1 MQTRT
6 LCRSCSAAC
15 GIVVETEDGSDRVL
29 SVRGDPQNS
38 RSEGYICPKGASLAA
53 FHHAPDRLEGPI
65 CDGRTVDWEHCL
77 GDLTSRLSDVR
88 TRLGRD
94 GIALYQGTGA
104 VSDSLALPAIGAFVE
119 GLETQQ
125 FYTAAT
131 VDVAPAL
138 RAAEMVCGFASPWPI
153 WRPEDPASRFA
164 LFIGFNPALSH
175 GYLTMLPNATERL
188 RRFRD
193 RGGEIWVVDPRRTRT
208 SELAD
213 RHLALRPGSDAVLL
227 AWLIRELM
235 SDESGT
241 PNTASLSADPAS
253 ASTSTSTRAPTP
265 AASDFERYTRPEDR
279 AELRRV
285 LSGLDRDR
293 VLRETGLEAAE
304 LADLVGSVRRAGRIS
319 VVAGTGVT
327 LSRDALLTEWLRW
340 VLLIVTGS
348 LDREG
353 GMWFNP
359 GVLTRFEE
367 TPPVSAP
374 PEGWLGTG
382 PRSRPEL
389 PRILDQHP
397 CVALVDEIEAGH
409 VGALIVAGSSPL
421 TAFPDPDRLRA
432 ALRRLDVLAVIDIVQ
447 TPLTAMATHV
457 LPATGQLERAD
468 LVTETRS
475 CYAPAVVA
483 PVAERRPMWWMLGE
497 LGRRLG
503 LDAGAEAGTDLD
515 RESDEQRIRA
525 MAAGG
530 RESVEALMSAGPEG
544 CAPPLAYGWVRDGA
558 LPEGRWR
565 LLPPGLLDRLTD
577 RLSKSVDAERAE
589 GELQLIC
596 GRQLT
601 RTNATAY
608 TPLEKSRDRPCLRM
622 HPEDAEA
629 LGLGEGERGEV
640 ASEWGRLTAEIRLD
654 ARLRRG
660 SVSLAHGW
668 FDVNVTQLI
677 SSREAIDP
685 LTGQPAMSGV
695 SVRVSRG

>member
-1 MQTRT
+1 MQTQT

-15 GIVVETEDGSDRVL
+15 GIVVETDADRVL
-29 SVRGDPQNS
+29 SVRGDPRNS

-53 FHHAPDRLEGPI
+53 FHHSPDRLEEPI
-65 CDGRTVDWEHCL
+65 CEGQTVDWEHCL
-77 GDLTSRLSDVR
+77 GDLASRLSDVR
-88 TRLGRD
+88 ARLGQD

-104 VSDSLALPAIGAFVE
+104 VSDSLALPAIASFIT

-125 FYTAAT
+125 FYSAAT

-138 RAAEMVCGFASPWPI
+138 RAAEMVCGFASPWPV

-164 LFIGFNPALSH
+164 LLIGFNPALSH

-193 RGGEIWVVDPRRTRT
+193 RGGEIWVMDPRRTRT

-213 RHLALRPGSDAVLL
+213 RHLAVRPGSDAVLL
-227 AWLIRELM
+227 AWLIRELITQEPG
-235 SDESGT
+235 SPST
-241 PNTASLSADPAS
+241 PQ
-253 ASTSTSTRAPTP
+253 ST
-265 AASDFERYTRPEDR
+265 DFERYTSEDDR
-279 AELRRV
+279 AELGRV
-285 LSGLDRDR
+285 LSLLDRDR
-293 VLRETGLEAAE
+293 VLLETGLEAAD
-304 LADLVGSVRRAGRIS
+304 LMDLVATIRKAGRIS

-359 GVLTRFEE
+359 GYLTRFEE
-367 TPPVSAP
+367 TSPDCAP
-374 PEGWLGTG
+374 PEGWLGVG

-421 TAFPDPDRLRA
+421 TAFPDPARLQA
-432 ALRRLDVLAVIDIVQ
+432 ALRRLDVLAVIDIVR
-447 TPLTAMATHV
+447 TPLSALASHV

-468 LVTETRS
+468 LVTETRT

-483 PVAERRPMWWMLGE
+483 PVAGRRPMWWILEQLGS
-497 LGRRLG
+497 RLG
-503 LDAGAEAGTDLD
+503 VDL
-515 RESDEQRIRA
+515 REGMDPAKDCDERRIRA

-530 RESVEALMSAGPEG
+530 RESVDTWMAAGPEG
-544 CAPPLAYGWVRDGA
+544 CTPPLAYGWVRERA

-565 LLPPGLLDRLTD
+565 LQPPGLLERLAA
-577 RLSKSVDAERAE
+577 RLSGPFEMEED
-589 GELQLIC
+589 GELLLIC

-608 TPLEKSRDRPCLRM
+608 MPLEKSRDAPCLRM
-622 HPEDAEA
+622 HPADAEV
-629 LGLGEGERGEV
+629 LGLREGEGGEI
-640 ASEWGRLTAEIRLD
+640 ASGSGRLAAEIRLD
-654 ARLRRG
+654 ASLRRG
-660 SVSLAHGW
+660 VVLLAHGW
-668 FDVNVTQLI
+668 FDVNVAQLI
-677 SSREAIDP
+677 SSREPIDP
-685 LTGQPAMSGV
+685 LTGQPVMSGIP
-695 SVRVSRG
+695 VRISRA